1 MFKYFIIKIKEYIF
15 VFSTVIILLFISP
28 IKSFSD
34 EKIFIVDNV
43 EVEGL
48 LDLNFSRDKYLDKAF
63 LDSFEILMSKVLLTR
78 DLKKISNIKLGK
90 IKGLINSFQITEE
103 SYRNE
108 EYKVILKIFYNDIKV
123 KKFLESR
130 NISFSQPT
138 NTSAVFFPILFIN
151 GEIQDL
157 NENYFYNQWT
167 SVEINNELIDFV
179 LPLEDL
185 DDVSKLREAKKR
197 IEELNVDDFVNKY
210 DVKNYILALMHYKNN
225 TLDIYLKIN
234 FNNSKVS
241 KNISYE
247 INDIRDELK
256 LSSILKNLKIQ
267 ITDIWKEENVVNLSI
282 PLSIRIKFEYSNLKD
297 LEKLK
302 NTFYKISII
311 DKYSLEELNTKNS
324 FFRIYYYGDPKR
336 LQTEL
341 LKFDYQLQN
350 DQVHWRL
357 YNID

>member
-78 DLKKISNIKLGK
+78 DLKKISNIKLDK
-90 IKGLINSFQITEE
+90 IKGLINSFQIIEE
-103 SYRNE
+103 SYRND

>member
-1 MFKYFIIKIKEYIF
+1 MFKYFKNKLKGYIF
-15 VFSTVIILLFISP
+15 IFSTVTILLFISS

-34 EKIFIVDNV
+34 ENIFIVDNV
-43 EVEGL
+43 KVEGL

-63 LDSFEILMSKVLLTR
+63 SDSFEILMSKVLLTR
-78 DLKKISNIKLGK
+78 DLKKISSIKLAK
-90 IKGLINSFQITEE
+90 IKDLINSFQIIEE

-108 EYKVILKIFYNDIKV
+108 EYKAILKIFYNDIKV
-123 KKFLESR
+123 KKFLESS

-138 NTSAVFFPILFIN
+138 NTSAVFFPVLFIDE
-151 GEIQDL
+151 EIQDL

-167 SVEINNELIDFV
+167 SVEIKNELIYFI

-210 DVKNYILALMHYKNN
+210 DVKNYVLALMHYKNN
-225 TLDIYLKIN
+225 RLDIYLKIN
-234 FNNSKVS
+234 FNNSKIS
-241 KNISYE
+241 KNIFYE
-247 INDIRDELK
+247 INDIRNELK
-256 LSSILKNLKIQ
+256 LSSILKDLKMK
-267 ITDIWKEENVVNLSI
+267 ITDIWKEENIVNLSI
-282 PLSIRIKFEYSNLKD
+282 PLSIRIKFEYTDLKD

-302 NTFYKISII
+302 NTFYEISII
-311 DKYSLEELNTKNS
+311 DKYSLEELNTNNS
-324 FFRIYYYGDPKR
+324 FFRIYYYGNPKR

-341 LKFDYQLQN
+341 LKFDYQLKN
-350 DQVHWRL
+350 DQVHWRI